1 MLNLIE
7 EIYSFENSFK
17 IKIHDILL
25 LVSHWVIVMISIFVS
40 KIYHIA
46 FLWYFTKYK
55 QDPIVIAYLIIIS
68 IITVLQ
74 WKS

>member
-25 LVSHWVIVMISIFVS
+25 LVSHWIIVMISIFVS

-55 QDPIVIAYLIIIS
+55 
-68 IITVLQ
+68 
-74 WKS
+74 